1 MQMTDEQV
9 MTLSVAIILPLTALI
24 YSNSRISNTRT
35 ALEGKMN
42 EMKETL
48 RAEMKAL
55 RIDVESQIK
64 TVSTGVDL
72 QITTLRTEMQI
83 GFAQISAE
91 IKDLK
96 TSLKVHEL
104 EHHK

>member
-24 YSNSRISNTRT
+24 YSNSRISDTRT
-35 ALEGKMN
+35 ALEGKMS

-55 RIDVESQIK
+55 RADVDSQMK
-64 TVSTGVDL
+64 T
-72 QITTLRTEMQI
+72 

-96 TSLKVHEL
+96 TTLKVHEL

>member
-1 MQMTDEQV
+1 MTDEQV

-35 ALEGKMN
+35 VLEGKMN

-55 RIDVESQIK
+55 WADVDSQMK
-64 TVSTGVDL
+64 T
-72 QITTLRTEMQI
+72 

-96 TSLKVHEL
+96 TTLKVHEL